1 MHTQQAFASILK
13 GVPQW
18 DKMPCVLTLKSM
30 TSDAMPTT
38 CWEKDMIPDS
48 RQVSPE
54 NTMTSRKGN
63 EGHMAWNIY

>member
-1 MHTQQAFASILK
+1 MHTQQAFASILE

-18 DKMPCVLTLKSM
+18 DKMPYVLTLKSM

-38 CWEKDMIPDS
+38 CWEKYTILGS

-54 NTMTSRKGN
+54 NTMASRK
-63 EGHMAWNIY
+63 ESESHMAWNIY